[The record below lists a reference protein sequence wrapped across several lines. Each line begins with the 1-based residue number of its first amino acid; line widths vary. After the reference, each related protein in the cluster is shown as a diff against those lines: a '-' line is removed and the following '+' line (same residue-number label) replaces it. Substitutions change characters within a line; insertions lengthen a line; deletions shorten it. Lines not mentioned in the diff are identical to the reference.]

1 MGGKIGLE
9 SREGEGSTF
18 WFTAVL
24 ETRPEPALASTVEP
38 AIGRQKPASNRTD
51 GRFVVPSGAPGREH
65 KARILIADDNP
76 TNQCVAVAQLE
87 KLGYRADVVAN
98 GAQAVE
104 ALKQGHYD
112 LVLMD
117 CEMPAMDGYD
127 ATRQIRES
135 GNPHVPIVALTAH
148 AMSGDRDRCIQA
160 GMDDFIS
167 KPVDLDRLAE
177 VLAQRLPGPGPRVAD
192 QTAELAASVF
202 DAEALLK
209 RLRGD
214 RQLAGVVIKGF
225 FEDFPSQL
233 NILRKRLVE
242 ADGPG
247 ARMQAHALKG
257 SAATVSAGGLSA
269 VALEMERAAGAGELE
284 HFGELLP
291 RTVEEF
297 ERLKSTLEH
306 AGWL

>member
-1 MGGKIGLE
+1 
-9 SREGEGSTF
+9 
-18 WFTAVL
+18 
-24 ETRPEPALASTVEP
+24 
-38 AIGRQKPASNRTD
+38 
-51 GRFVVPSGAPGREH
+51 
-65 KARILIADDNP
+65 
-76 TNQCVAVAQLE
+76 
-87 KLGYRADVVAN
+87 
-98 GAQAVE
+98 
-104 ALKQGHYD
+104 
-112 LVLMD
+112 
-117 CEMPAMDGYD
+117 MPA
-127 ATRQIRES
+127 
-135 GNPHVPIVALTAH
+135 
-148 AMSGDRDRCIQA
+148 DRDRCLSA
-160 GMDDFIS
+160 GMNDYLL
-167 KPVDLDRLAE
+167 KPVDLERLAE
-177 VLAQRLPGPGPRVAD
+177 LLARWLPNPDPQGAD
-192 QTAELAASVF
+192 QTAEPAGSEPAPAIF

>member
-1 MGGKIGLE
+1 
-9 SREGEGSTF
+9 
-18 WFTAVL
+18 
-24 ETRPEPALASTVEP
+24 
-38 AIGRQKPASNRTD
+38 
-51 GRFVVPSGAPGREH
+51 
-65 KARILIADDNP
+65 
-76 TNQCVAVAQLE
+76 
-87 KLGYRADVVAN
+87 
-98 GAQAVE
+98 
-104 ALKQGHYD
+104 
-112 LVLMD
+112 
-117 CEMPAMDGYD
+117 MPKMDGHE
-127 ATRQIRES
+127 ATRHIRES
-135 GNPHVPIVALTAH
+135 GNSEIPIIAVTAH

-225 FEDFPSQL
+225 LEDFPSQL

-291 RTVEEF
+291 RTAEEF
-297 ERLKSTLEH
+297 ERLKTTLER